1 MAPLAGIFNAVRT
14 QMSCEAAHWGNSGS
28 GCDEDAVSER
38 LAQREEAMWAMK
50 LDILSRLHVAEQVR
64 EESAFYAIDA
74 EIEAVS
80 PGCRRDGVSS
90 CLLLAV
96 RVVGDC

>member
-1 MAPLAGIFNAVRT
+1 MSAASAGTATPVRT
-14 QMSCEAAHWGNSGS
+14 VIDPFMRFLG
-28 GCDEDAVSER
+28 ER

-74 EIEAVS
+74 EIEAVA
-80 PGCRRDGVSS
+80 PGCRGDGVSS

-96 RVVGDC
+96 RVVGDCGDELARYEIK